1 MSISKKMESAVKGSS
16 LIRKMFEEGMQLRQC
31 FGAENVYDY
40 SIGSPNVPPPR
51 RFKELL
57 VAVAEATEPRDHGY
71 MPNAGYAHVRKAV
84 AQVLS
89 ADFGVPMDENSV
101 IMTVGASGALNIAL
115 KAILDD
121 GDEVITSIP
130 YFVDYTAYVEAHGG
144 ELVKVPTK
152 ADFQLDLSGIAKAVT
167 SRTKAVLINSPNNP
181 TGQIYP
187 EADIIELGRIL
198 EAKRAEFGNII
209 YIISDEPYRKIVF
222 DGHEVPSVFK
232 CYKESMVCSSFSK
245 ETSIPGERLGYLAI
259 CPYATHKE
267 DLFQA
272 ASIAQRIFY
281 VNAPAFMQRLIGEL
295 KGECVDCSIY
305 SRKKQMLCEGLRA
318 AGYQFV
324 EPKGTFYLFVKSPLE
339 DETKFVDML
348 KQERILGVAGR
359 GFGYPGYFRL
369 AFCVS
374 DETIKNSLPGFK
386 KVMESV
392 K

>member
-1 MSISKKMESAVKGSS
+1 MENAVKGSS
-16 LIRKMFEEGMQLRQC
+16 LIRKMFEEGMQLKKE
-31 FGAENVYDY
+31 FGADKVYDY
-40 SIGSPNVPPPR
+40 SIGSPNVPPPP
-51 RFKELL
+51 RFSELL
-57 VAVAEATEPRDHGY
+57 VETAQNTKASDHGY
-71 MPNAGYAHVRKAV
+71 MPNAGYVDVRKSV
-84 AQVLS
+84 AEALS
-89 ADFGVPMDENSV
+89 LEFGVPMTENNI

-130 YFVDYTAYVEAHGG
+130 YFVDYSFYVEAHGG

-152 ADFQLDLSGIAKAVT
+152 ADFQLDLDGIAKAVT
-167 SRTKAVLINSPNNP
+167 SKTKAVLINSPNNP

-187 EADIIELGRIL
+187 EEDIIKLGQIL
-198 EAKRAEFGNII
+198 DEKRKQFGNII
-209 YIISDEPYRKIVF
+209 YIIADEPYRKIVF

-232 CYKESMVCSSFSK
+232 CYKESMVCSSYSK
-245 ETSIPGERLGYLAI
+245 ETSIPGERVGYLAI
-259 CPYATHKE
+259 CPYATHKD

-272 ASIAQRIFY
+272 ATIAQRIFY
-281 VNAPAFMQRLIGEL
+281 VNPPAFMQRVIGAL
-295 KGECVDCSIY
+295 KGECVDCSVY
-305 SRKKQMLCEGLRA
+305 AQKKQMLCDGLRA
-318 AGYQFV
+318 AGYEFV

-339 DETKFVDML
+339 DETQFVDML

-374 DETIKNSLPGFK
+374 DDTIKNSLPGFK
-386 KVMESV
+386 KVRESV